1 MPSHSTKIDRDAAI
15 TDFRKAVAGIL
26 NLAVNEI
33 PDEAKIMLAKI
44 LQVDPGS
51 LRLHVQLEPLVIVA
65 AVFALDQKTP
75 PVELFRIVDIP
86 KDEVSH

>member
-1 MPSHSTKIDRDAAI
+1 MTDRDAAI
-15 TDFRKAVAGIL
+15 TDFRKAISGIL
-26 NLAVNEI
+26 NLAVEEI
-33 PDEAKIMLAKI
+33 PDGAKIRLAEI
-44 LQVDPGS
+44 LQADPGS

-65 AVFALDQKTP
+65 AVFAPDRKSP